1 MNLFF
6 SAVKESK
13 KIRPPDAFVTSEGLF
28 PYTRVHMARKGAMT
42 YMYALRPLFQQVY

>member
-13 KIRPPDAFVTSEGLF
+13 KIRPPDAFVTSEGHF

-42 YMYALRPLFQQVY
+42 YMYALRPLFQ

>member
-6 SAVKESK
+6 LPSKKAK

>member
-13 KIRPPDAFVTSEGLF
+13 KNKAPDAFVTSEGHF

-42 YMYALRPLFQQVY
+42 YMYALRPLFQ